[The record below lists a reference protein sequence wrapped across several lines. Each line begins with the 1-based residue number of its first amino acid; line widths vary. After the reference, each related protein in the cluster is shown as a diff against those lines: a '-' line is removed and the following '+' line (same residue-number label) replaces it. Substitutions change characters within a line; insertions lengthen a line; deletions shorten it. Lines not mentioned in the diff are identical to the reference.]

1 MNVRIVVICSNEL
14 ERIIVDGIEMDDISP
29 IRHKPIQDW
38 FVPSNGRDG
47 WEGLI
52 QEIKRNID
60 DSETKL
66 SFEFQGPKESKDIFE
81 RLIREYG
88 YGVDELSDDEIAKIH
103 LEDARKA
110 EHRGLYK
117 KALQHY
123 EKAAEFGK
131 SAEASFCVAEYYF
144 NFEEKGIECSKEDAL
159 SNAID
164 YYEKSAS
171 AGYAKAQYKLYKIL
185 ATDEYVKKDRV
196 TALKW
201 LKKVAESGDD
211 KAQVDLGNEL
221 YDKDC
226 KEALKWYLKAVENN
240 NAEGQWRLGWLYESG
255 KLGKA
260 DYVNAEKW
268 YKKAA
273 ENNNAEGQWRLGVL
287 YASGNLG
294 KVDYVN
300 AEKWWKKAAEND
312 NAEGQWKLGWLYE
325 SGKLGKADYVNAE
338 KWYKK
343 AAENN
348 NAEGQWRLGVLYAS
362 GNLGKVDYVNAEK
375 WWKKAAENDNAEG
388 QWRLGWLYKRGYLG
402 KADYVSA
409 EKWYKKA
416 AENNNSNG
424 QLGLG
429 LLYECIEKDYTKAIE
444 WYNKAIKNNDV
455 ESMFFLGRCYEL
467 GTGVKKDLEVAFQ
480 WYKKGADAQNPDADC
495 CFKIAES
502 YYVQINPK
510 GVLKTGVMLAASVL
524 IPVTNFVTIP
534 TAILGAGVATVM
546 KYDKFVKTDA
556 GKDMMKYYRR
566 AANLGHSK
574 AKERVKELETY
585 EK

>member
-268 YKKAA
+268 YKKAS
-273 ENNNAEGQWRLGVL
+273 ENNNAEGQWR
-287 YASGNLG
+287 
-294 KVDYVN
+294 
-300 AEKWWKKAAEND
+300 
-312 NAEGQWKLGWLYE
+312 LGWLYE

-343 AAENN
+343 ASENN
-348 NAEGQWRLGVLYAS
+348 NAEGQWRLGRLYES

>member
-268 YKKAA
+268 YKKAS
-273 ENNNAEGQWRLGVL
+273 ENNNAEGQWR
-287 YASGNLG
+287 
-294 KVDYVN
+294 
-300 AEKWWKKAAEND
+300 
-312 NAEGQWKLGWLYE
+312 LGWLYE

-343 AAENN
+343 ASENN
-348 NAEGQWRLGVLYAS
+348 NAEGQWRLGRLYAS

>member
-268 YKKAA
+268 YKKAS
-273 ENNNAEGQWRLGVL
+273 ENNNAEGQWRLGRL
-287 YASGNLG
+287 YESGNLG

-300 AEKWWKKAAEND
+300 AEKWWKKAAEN
-312 NAEGQWKLGWLYE
+312 N
-325 SGKLGKADYVNAE
+325 
-338 KWYKK
+338 
-343 AAENN
+343 
-348 NAEGQWRLGVLYAS
+348 
-362 GNLGKVDYVNAEK
+362 
-375 WWKKAAENDNAEG
+375 NAEG

>member
-268 YKKAA
+268 YKKAS
-273 ENNNAEGQWRLGVL
+273 ENNNAEGQWRLGRL
-287 YASGNLG
+287 YESGNLG
-294 KVDYVN
+294 KV
-300 AEKWWKKAAEND
+300 
-312 NAEGQWKLGWLYE
+312 
-325 SGKLGKADYVNAE
+325 DYVNAE

>member
-1 MNVRIVVICSNEL
+1 VKDMNVRIVVICSNEL

-221 YDKDC
+221 Y
-226 KEALKWYLKAVENN
+226 E
-240 NAEGQWRLGWLYESG
+240 
-255 KLGKA
+255 A

-268 YKKAA
+268 YKKAS
-273 ENNNAEGQWRLGVL
+273 ENNNAEGQWRLGRL
-287 YASGNLG
+287 YESGNLG

-300 AEKWWKKAAEND
+300 AEKWWKKAAENN
-312 NAEGQWKLGWLYE
+312 NAEGQWRLGWLYE
-325 SGKLGKADYVNAE
+325 LGCLGKEDYVNAE

>member
-268 YKKAA
+268 YKKAS
-273 ENNNAEGQWRLGVL
+273 ENNNAEGQWRLGRL
-287 YASGNLG
+287 YESGNLG

-300 AEKWWKKAAEND
+300 AEKWW
-312 NAEGQWKLGWLYE
+312 
-325 SGKLGKADYVNAE
+325 
-338 KWYKK
+338 KK

-388 QWRLGWLYKRGYLG
+388 QWRFGWLYKRGYLG

>member
-1 MNVRIVVICSNEL
+1 VKDMNVRIVVICSNEL

-221 YDKDC
+221 
-226 KEALKWYLKAVENN
+226 
-240 NAEGQWRLGWLYESG
+240 
-255 KLGKA
+255 GKA

-268 YKKAA
+268 YKKAS
-273 ENNNAEGQWRLGVL
+273 ENNNAEGQWRLGRL
-287 YASGNLG
+287 YESGNLG

-300 AEKWWKKAAEND
+300 AEKWWKKAAENN
-312 NAEGQWKLGWLYE
+312 NAEGQWRLGWLYE
-325 SGKLGKADYVNAE
+325 LGCLGKEDYVNAE